1 MGIINMMIVVPMILQ
16 NVTFGYILK
25 NFLGN
30 DSRNAITFAG
40 ILLILSAIA
49 TGMIKTKKEIE

>member
-1 MGIINMMIVVPMILQ
+1 
-16 NVTFGYILK
+16 

-49 TGMIKTKKEIE
+49 TWMIQSKKEIKE